1 MKNKKQIIRIPIDVS
16 KANIQNKLIKKVLEL
31 MDLVAYIELKT
42 LNNEM
47 IEITD
52 SYLVHE
58 NPEWQVIPKQF
69 KIRDNKKNS

>member
-16 KANIQNKLIKKVLEL
+16 KANIQNELIKKVLEL

-58 NPEWQVIPKQF
+58 NPEWQVIPKQY